1 MCNLSYGVAIPITC
15 NHTHTHTHT
24 ERNLN
29 PKAACLKKREEEKA
43 QLRMNPGTPDAGPSG
58 MASDTLPSLGS
69 QPPILPTQ
77 GSQPAH
83 LSQPRSM
90 SPTVP
95 FTPYTS
101 IPSSPGL
108 SPSPVVQSFPASYS
122 RPISYTPSPP
132 PLTPSDKIPRKSD
145 PPMKRRG
152 STGNSSPTLRKSKG
166 RLITNSTLSTSS
178 AIHSELAELTSTSDS
193 VNPAR
198 RDLD

>member
-1 MCNLSYGVAIPITC
+1 M
-15 NHTHTHTHT
+15 
-24 ERNLN
+24 
-29 PKAACLKKREEEKA
+29 
-43 QLRMNPGTPDAGPSG
+43 RMNPGTPDAGPSG
-58 MASDTLPSLGS
+58 MSADTLSSLTS
-69 QPPILPTQ
+69 QPPILPAQ
-77 GSQPAH
+77 APAH
-83 LSQPRSM
+83 LPQPRSL
-90 SPTVP
+90 SPTMP

-101 IPSSPGL
+101 IPSPGL

-132 PLTPSDKIPRKSD
+132 PLTPNDKIPRKSD

-193 VNPAR
+193 IKSSQT
-198 RDLD
+198 